1 MSVFV
6 IIRGMKVLFLC
17 QANVGRSQAAMELY
31 RQGNGIASSAG
42 TKVDLPGT
50 TLAER
55 PGAANIIQVMREDYD
70 INMIHNVR
78 TQVSEDVAKGYNKI
92 VVMAEKDTVPEW
104 LFHDKRSV
112 FWTIN
117 DPKGQDIP
125 TTRRIV
131 NEIKKKVDELVR
143 F

>member
-1 MSVFV
+1 MNILFV
-6 IIRGMKVLFLC
+6 C

-31 RQGNGIASSAG
+31 RQRGGKASSAG
-42 TKVDLPGT
+42 TRVDTPGA

-55 PGAANIIQVMREDYD
+55 PGAVTIVQIMNEDYG

-78 TQVSEDVAKGYNKI
+78 TQISEENAKDYDKI
-92 VVMAEKDTVPEW
+92 VVMAERDTVPEW
-104 LFHDKRSV
+104 LLQDSRAD
-112 FWTIN
+112 FWTVD

-131 NEIKKKVDELVR
+131 QEIQAKVETLI
-143 F
+143 